1 MATPDW
7 SIIESRGRPGLERLE
22 TDWRRLYAAMPLR
35 TSFLSYEA
43 CLAHV
48 DHAMAAPEQLR
59 CLALTDG
66 RQVRAICLLEPDTTG
81 ALGKARVLGKR
92 QRVWKVLFQWT
103 ARQANVLCPD
113 DEAQRELVPALVA
126 HLRRKPEGRQLLIL
140 GPTPASSTLWDGLR
154 RLGRGGYHVD
164 LRESVHLLDCS
175 MPFDELRASLPGKFR
190 GELNRAQHRLAE
202 LRDVRF
208 VTVTAASG
216 FDAEFATFLEVEA
229 SGWKG
234 ESGARTAIRCNKPW
248 LAFFRDLAANLRG
261 DADYC
266 EISALY
272 AEGRCLASQFAT
284 RTGKTYSALRIGY
297 DEAYRHVAPGQLMV
311 EKTVERCCQDPGI
324 EQFDMVSDAPWLRG
338 WRPNQVRLQVAYVVV
353 GRWPAYPIIAALLQ
367 FRFGPAR
374 RFARR
379 LRSLR
384 AAWSRGREQ
393 RG

>member
-1 MATPDW
+1 MTAPD
-7 SIIESRGRPGLERLE
+7 
-22 TDWRRLYAAMPLR
+22 
-35 TSFLSYEA
+35 
-43 CLAHV
+43 
-48 DHAMAAPEQLR
+48 QLK

-66 RQVRAICLLEPDTTG
+66 RQVRAICLLEPRTTHVLG
-81 ALGKARVLGKR
+81 RTRALGRH
-92 QRVWKVLFQWT
+92 QRVWGVLWQWH

-113 DEAQRELVPALVA
+113 DEAQRELVPAVVA
-126 HLRRKPEGRQLLIL
+126 HLRRKPEGRQLRIL

-175 MPFDELRASLPGKFR
+175 MPFDELRASLSRSFR
-190 GELNRAQHRLAE
+190 HNLNKAAHRLAKLHE
-202 LRDVRF
+202 VHF
-208 VTVTAASG
+208 VTAAKTG
-216 FDAEFATFLEVEA
+216 DLDAEFATFLEVEA

-234 ESGARTAIRCNKPW
+234 ESGARVAIRCHEPW

-284 RTGKTYSALRIGY
+284 RTGKTYSVLKIGH
-297 DEAYRHVAPGQLMV
+297 DEAYRHVAPGQLLV
-311 EKTVERCCQDPGI
+311 ERLVERCCQDPGI

-367 FRFGPAR
+367 LRFGPGR

-384 AAWSRGREQ
+384 AAWSRGRE
-393 RG
+393 RS